1 MQRPT
6 SPSLQVRISPFAV
19 MHLLCIILALCGHL
33 RQYPV
38 LPDPSPILTV
48 VTVHA
53 PSNSADMDNSAMDTA
68 AQKNSPI
75 ERHGHET
82 PCRHICIAYFVRK
95 KISSNNFLIFLWYSS
110 YNKGKQR
117 ENKIVSNI
125 EDKEE
130 KSMRKKLTG
139 LIVGTLML
147 TLIGGTA
154 AFAAET
160 GGTSAG
166 AAGQDKQTV
175 AIEDAVKTA
184 LEDAKVAEGDAAV
197 YKRLWA
203 YSDNAEIYEIDFLIP
218 GQVKYEYEISAKTGE
233 ILENDKENWDA
244 DDDREYKG
252 LTAGK
257 TPDAEKESK
266 ALAEAAETAFKDAGV
281 TKDDV
286 TIYKQGTDYENGK
299 EVYVVEFLQEGKTK
313 YEYEIATEDGS
324 ILFHEQEM
332 WEKEDDYEY
341 KGLLHPDTVQE
352 EKTAESAGEISKADA
367 KKIALEDAGLSE
379 QDVTINKC
387 KLDFDDGVKTY
398 DVEFRNAEGYE
409 YEYEIDAET
418 GKILDK
424 DVELD
429 D

>member
-1 MQRPT
+1 
-6 SPSLQVRISPFAV
+6 
-19 MHLLCIILALCGHL
+19 
-33 RQYPV
+33 
-38 LPDPSPILTV
+38 
-48 VTVHA
+48 
-53 PSNSADMDNSAMDTA
+53 
-68 AQKNSPI
+68 
-75 ERHGHET
+75 
-82 PCRHICIAYFVRK
+82 
-95 KISSNNFLIFLWYSS
+95 
-110 YNKGKQR
+110 
-117 ENKIVSNI
+117 
-125 EDKEE
+125 
-130 KSMRKKLTG
+130 MRKKLTG

-341 KGLLHPDTVQE
+341 KGLLHPETAQE

-398 DVEFRNAEGYE
+398 DMEFRNAEGYE

>member
-1 MQRPT
+1 
-6 SPSLQVRISPFAV
+6 
-19 MHLLCIILALCGHL
+19 
-33 RQYPV
+33 
-38 LPDPSPILTV
+38 
-48 VTVHA
+48 
-53 PSNSADMDNSAMDTA
+53 
-68 AQKNSPI
+68 
-75 ERHGHET
+75 
-82 PCRHICIAYFVRK
+82 
-95 KISSNNFLIFLWYSS
+95 
-110 YNKGKQR
+110 
-117 ENKIVSNI
+117 
-125 EDKEE
+125 
-130 KSMRKKLTG
+130 MRKKLTG

-147 TLIGGTA
+147 TMIGGTA
-154 AFAAET
+154 AFAAES
-160 GGTSAG
+160 GGAG
-166 AAGQDKQTV
+166 AAEQGKQTV
-175 AIEDAVKTA
+175 TMEDAVKTA

-197 YKRLWA
+197 YKRIWA

-218 GQVKYEYEISAKTGE
+218 GQTKYEYEIAVSTGE
-233 ILENDKENWDA
+233 ILEHDKENWEA

-257 TPDAEKESK
+257 AVDSEKETR
-266 ALAEAAETAFKDAGV
+266 ALADAAEAAFKDAGL

-286 TIYKQGTDYENGK
+286 TVYKQGADFENGR

-313 YEYEIATEDGS
+313 YEYEIAADDGS
-324 ILFHEQEM
+324 IVFHEQEM

-341 KGLLHPDTVQE
+341 QGLLHPEAVQE
-352 EKTAESAGEISKADA
+352 EKSGETVGEITKADA

-379 QDVTINKC
+379 QDVTIRKC
-387 KLDFDDGVKTY
+387 KLDFDDGVKLY